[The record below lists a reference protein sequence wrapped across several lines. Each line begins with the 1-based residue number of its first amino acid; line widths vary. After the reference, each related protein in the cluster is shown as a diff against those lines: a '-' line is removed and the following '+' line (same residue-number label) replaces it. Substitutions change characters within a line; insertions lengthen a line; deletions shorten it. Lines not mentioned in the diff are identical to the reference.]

1 MLTSCQILIL
11 VVLKLL
17 LPYQESRAISFRIKI
32 QRKSGQ
38 SKFLIYSC
46 VSCLTRSLSLVAMP
60 LIFHDTCDIY
70 KRTAAQIVTN
80 LRDLHPFASSM
91 IGNIKLTTDNSAEWL
106 GAKEGVFISYEFLI
120 IRFDL
125 SHQSQTLHFDL
136 GPTGQAW
143 RPKQH
148 QQRCQNPRA
157 PHGRCGNGVMKR
169 LGYPRRLLLTR
180 YDLPQMPKMSTLKNI
195 DSTQQDVSASLLS
208 IFDHFCTKSLF
219 AGQQPCCFDGTWH
232 SDAVGF
238 VRLRRMLRRRRGGSL
253 GSHGQTWAVSSP
265 CVFYMFILHR
275 RLNDCWQIYGLFYT
289 VKWSKSKPFNAIDD
303 CKGGFVTEYVGFR
316 LWGCSCESGKV
327 SKMT

>member
-125 SHQSQTLHFDL
+125 SHQHLRLSISTLVQQVKHEGPSSTGSAAKTHGLHMGGVATGWWNGWDIQEGCFWPDTICRKCQKCPLQKISTVHSKMLVLHF
-136 GPTGQAW
+136 
-143 RPKQH
+143 
-148 QQRCQNPRA
+148 
-157 PHGRCGNGVMKR
+157 
-169 LGYPRRLLLTR
+169 
-180 YDLPQMPKMSTLKNI
+180 
-195 DSTQQDVSASLLS
+195 
-208 IFDHFCTKSLF
+208 
-219 AGQQPCCFDGTWH
+219 
-232 SDAVGF
+232 
-238 VRLRRMLRRRRGGSL
+238 
-253 GSHGQTWAVSSP
+253 
-265 CVFYMFILHR
+265 
-275 RLNDCWQIYGLFYT
+275 
-289 VKWSKSKPFNAIDD
+289 
-303 CKGGFVTEYVGFR
+303 
-316 LWGCSCESGKV
+316 
-327 SKMT
+327 